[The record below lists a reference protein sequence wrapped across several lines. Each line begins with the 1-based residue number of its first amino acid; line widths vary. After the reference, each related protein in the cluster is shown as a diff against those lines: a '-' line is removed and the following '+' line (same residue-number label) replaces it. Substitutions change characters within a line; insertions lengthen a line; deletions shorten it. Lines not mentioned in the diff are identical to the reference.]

1 MLDVF
6 NILEN
11 CWRRLFN
18 TKSCLQVYLF
28 KHFSQFFHMKLRL
41 HMVVKKALIVFGNL
55 PAIKIGFVGKH
66 KTNAFLQKLNIFD
79 GSCFVK
85 ACHILIIFT
94 GQTFNIWESN
104 NCCSFR
110 FINLFQVWL
119 NTLLLKL
126 RSTLELNCLL
136 DKNFLKKQ
144 NWSNNHD

>member
-11 CWRRLFN
+11 CWWRLFN

-28 KHFSQFFHMKLRL
+28 KHFSQLDNTWSCICTWWQKKHWLSSVRL
-41 HMVVKKALIVFGNL
+41 DLL
-55 PAIKIGFVGKH
+55 GKH
-66 KTNAFLQKLNIFD
+66 KTNAFLQKLNIFN

-85 ACHILIIFT
+85 AFHILITFT

-104 NCCSFR
+104 NCYSFR